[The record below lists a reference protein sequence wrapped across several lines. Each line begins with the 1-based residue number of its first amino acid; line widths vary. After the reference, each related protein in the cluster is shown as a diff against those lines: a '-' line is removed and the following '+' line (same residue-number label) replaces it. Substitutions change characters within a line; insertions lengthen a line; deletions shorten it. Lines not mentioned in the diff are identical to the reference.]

1 MSRRKSRAG
10 RGHAERQ
17 PPPAHA
23 RRDVSWG
30 STLTR
35 LRSALDRRPDV
46 SPVGLK
52 TEWPHL
58 VVVFVGLFALYTGS
72 APRTVTLEDDG
83 LFIMASYFLGID
95 HPPGYPVYTLL
106 GKLFTLLP
114 VGSIAFRVHLLS
126 AFFGALTAVALWLVV
141 RSLLG
146 HAVTAYT
153 GALLYGVSATFWS
166 QAIIA
171 ETYAFNTFLF
181 FSIVYLVLTFLARQQ
196 RRLLYVAAALFG
208 LSLANH
214 WPLMLLSSP
223 CFLLLLLPARRE
235 VLRASLG
242 MLGIAIV
249 TAVAPYVWM
258 VVRSRMDP
266 EISFYGPL
274 PNLDSVV
281 FFISRRGFRNVDVS
295 QAADLSDKLHYLGFL
310 LSEMVRQF
318 TPLGAV
324 LAGYGLVWQWRRW
337 NLATCLGLVAGGL
350 GSSLV
355 LWAMLGFDYEPLMQS
370 VIRRYPLIAYGV
382 LSIWL
387 VLGLEAVMSHA
398 RRGTRTLRIAASVA
412 LVAVVFLSHR
422 AANVRK
428 DDTWARDYATAVLQS
443 LERDA
448 ILFVHGDDDAF
459 PIGYVHEVEGV
470 RPDVTLYND
479 EGLVFRNR
487 LFRFDA
493 PDKAS
498 RLSAFVRDSHRPIY
512 YTAGSSAHEFSVED
526 GGLYEKVRKDVPG
539 RVWVFALG
547 ETSRAFLDRMERTSL
562 SDPWALHQRDGL
574 RRRFMGVLAYFKYYE
589 PQLFLAKGFSAD
601 YERLAGTSHGSLG
614 RLTFAVLEKADPS
627 EFFSWVDDATRRLER
642 TGSKSERAWPP
653 YMKGTLQLRLKQDAE
668 ALASLDE
675 ALRIYPSHKNP
686 AALALLEYHSAHGN
700 PTAFLDVGNRIFV
713 GQSLDRP
720 TTDRLLQL
728 GARLGL

>member
-1 MSRRKSRAG
+1 MARRKSRAG
-10 RGHAERQ
+10 RSHLERR
-17 PPPAHA
+17 PPRA
-23 RRDVSWG
+23 RRAVSGG

-35 LRSALDRRPDV
+35 LGSALARRPDV

-58 VVVFVGLFALYTGS
+58 AVVFVGLFALYAGS

-106 GKLFTLLP
+106 GKLFTLMP
-114 VGSIAFRVHLLS
+114 VGSIAYRVHLLS

-146 HAVTAYT
+146 HVVTAYT
-153 GALLYGVSATFWS
+153 AALLYGVSATFWS

-171 ETYAFNTFLF
+171 ETYALNTFLF
-181 FSIVYLVLTFLARQQ
+181 FSLVYLVLAFLARQQ
-196 RRLLYVAAALFG
+196 LRLLYVAAALFG

-223 CFLLLLLPARRE
+223 CLVLILLPAWRQ
-235 VLRASLG
+235 VLRVSPRL
-242 MLGIAIV
+242 LGIAIV
-249 TAVAPYVWM
+249 TAVVPYVWM
-258 VVRSRMDP
+258 VARSRMDP

-295 QAADLSDKLHYLGFL
+295 QAAGLSDKLHYLGFL
-310 LSEMVRQF
+310 LSEMVRQY

-324 LAGYGLVWQWRRW
+324 LAGYGLVRQWRRW

-355 LWAMLGFDYEPLMQS
+355 LWSMLGFDYEPLMQS
-370 VIRRYPLIAYGV
+370 VIRRYPLVAYGV

-387 VLGLEAVMSHA
+387 VLGLEAVMSNV
-398 RRGTRTLRIAASVA
+398 RRGTQTVRIAVSVA
-412 LVAVVFLSHR
+412 LVAVVLLSHR
-422 AANVRK
+422 AVNVRK
-428 DDTWARDYATAVLQS
+428 NDTWARDYATAVLEA
-443 LERDA
+443 LDRNA

-459 PIGYVHEVEGV
+459 PIGYLHEVEGV

-498 RLSAFVRDSHRPIY
+498 RLSAFVREANRPIY
-512 YTAGSSAHEFSVED
+512 YTAGSLAHEFSIED
-526 GGLYEKVRKDVPG
+526 GGLYDKVRKDVPG
-539 RVWVFALG
+539 QVWVFELG
-547 ETSRAFLDRMERTSL
+547 ATSRAFLDRMERMGL
-562 SDPWALHQRDGL
+562 SDSWALHQRDGL
-574 RRRFMGVLAYFKYYE
+574 RRRFMGVLTYFKCYD
-589 PQLFLAKGFSAD
+589 PPLFLAKGFSAD
-601 YERLAGTSHGSLG
+601 YDRLARTPHGSLG

-627 EFFSWVDDATRRLER
+627 EFLSWVDDAARRLES

-653 YMKGTLQLRLKQDAE
+653 YMRGTLQLRLKQDAD
-668 ALASLDE
+668 ALASFDE

-686 AALALLEYHSAHGN
+686 VALALLEYYSAHGN
-700 PTAFLDVGNRIFV
+700 RTAFLDVGNRIFV

-720 TTDRLLQL
+720 MTDRLLQL